1 MEINNVCKNYLDE
14 DSPGYVVEYR
24 GNFKEEIS
32 KVDYAC
38 GDIINDNLA
47 IISVNEKDIDR
58 LRKDVPSIVFVEA
71 RGIYVLQDIS
81 PTDVDGI
88 ASIKINNYLNLTGKG
103 VIVGMIDTGIDYLN
117 KELIREDGTSR
128 IIKIWD
134 QSIQSNKIEGL
145 YIGTE
150 YNNEDINK
158 AIQAS
163 NAGGNPYDIVPTK
176 DENGHGTSMAGIIG
190 ARGYN
195 SKIEGIANDCD
206 FIIVKLIVSLNYN
219 KILRENNLP
228 VVPVYNNSEVLSAIE
243 YLRKSA
249 YELRR
254 PLVIYLGVGS
264 QNGSHDGVNITSR
277 FITSIARRRD
287 IVVVAGTG
295 NSGASEGHSTNFVGI
310 VGESKESELLIT
322 KEIKVFTLQ
331 VWIKRP
337 NKMSLNII
345 APTGEESGFITP
357 NIESKDKRQ
366 FYLLNTEVEIRGYDP
381 ESFTGHQL
389 FIIDFKGIKR
399 GVWKIRLRGEYITD
413 GRYDIW
419 LVDKTLL
426 PEGTKFLN
434 PNPYNTLTIPSTAS
448 NVITVAYYDG
458 TTKSIVSSSGKGFN
472 TNYLINPDIAT
483 EGINILTISSGS
495 DSIAKVSGSSAAASI
510 VVGACALL
518 LQWGIVDG
526 NDTSLYSTKM
536 RSLLIY
542 SADREDIYEYPNE
555 NLGYGKL
562 NLQDVFRIL
571 GGNYRSNNS
580 YLEYKAGKLFVR
592 VSREIINSS
601 LEDYYGKY

>member
-1 MEINNVCKNYLDE
+1 MEINNICKNYLDE

-47 IISVNEKDIDR
+47 IISVNEKDIYR
-58 LRKDVPSIVFVEA
+58 LRKDVPSIVFIEA
-71 RGIYVLQDIS
+71 RSIYVLQDIA

-88 ASIKINNYLNLTGKG
+88 ASVKTNNYLNLTGRG
-103 VIVGMIDTGIDYLN
+103 VIIGMIDTGIDYLN
-117 KELIREDGTSR
+117 KEFIREDGTSR

-134 QSIQSNKIEGL
+134 QSIQTDKVEGF

-150 YNNEDINK
+150 YKNEDLNR
-158 AIQAS
+158 AIQA
-163 NAGGNPYDIVPTK
+163 AKRGEDPYKIVPSK
-176 DENGHGTSMAGIIG
+176 DEIGHGTNMAGIIG

-195 SKIEGIANDCD
+195 PNIKGVANGCD
-206 FIIVKLIVSLNYN
+206 FLVVKLLTSLNYK
-219 KILRENNLP
+219 KILRQNNLP
-228 VVPVYNNSEVLSAIE
+228 EVPVYNNSEVLAAIE

-254 PLVIYLGVGS
+254 PIVIYLGVGS
-264 QNGSHDGVNITSR
+264 QNGSHDGYNITSR
-277 FITSIARRRD
+277 FITSIARLRD
-287 IVVVAGTG
+287 IVFVAGTG
-295 NSGASEGHSTNFVGI
+295 NSGDSEGHSTNFI
-310 VGESKESELLIT
+310 RMAGEAGESELLIT
-322 KEIKVFTLQ
+322 KEMKVFSLQ
-331 VWIKRP
+331 VWINKP

-345 APTGEESGFITP
+345 APTGEESGFIRP
-357 NIESKDKRQ
+357 NIQSLDKRQ
-366 FYLLNTEVEIRGYDP
+366 FYLLNTGVEIRCYDP

-389 FIIDFKGIKR
+389 FALDFKGIKR
-399 GVWKIRLRGEYITD
+399 GIWKIVLRGEYVTN

-419 LVDKTLL
+419 LIDKRLL

-434 PNPYNTLTIPSTAS
+434 PNPYNTLTIPSTAG

-458 TTKSIVSSSGKGFN
+458 SKKSIVASSGKGFN

-483 EGINILTISSGS
+483 EGINILTVSPGS
-495 DSIAKVSGSSAAASI
+495 DNISKVSGSSAATAI
-510 VVGACALL
+510 VAGACALL

-526 NDTSLYSTKM
+526 NDLALYSIRL

-542 SADREDIYEYPNE
+542 SASREDIYEYPNE

-571 GGNYRSNNS
+571 GGNYRGDSN
-580 YLEYKAGKLFVR
+580 YLEYIIGGLFVR
-592 VSREIINSS
+592 VSKEIINRD
-601 LEDYYGKY
+601 LEEKGGKY

>member
-163 NAGGNPYDIVPTK
+163 NAGGNPYDIVATK
-176 DENGHGTSMAGIIG
+176 DEIGHGTSMAGIIG

-419 LVDKTLL
+419 LVDKTFL

>member
-14 DSPGYVVEYR
+14 NSPGYVVEYR

-47 IISVNEKDIDR
+47 IISVNEKDIER
-58 LRKDVPSIVFVEA
+58 LRRDVPSIIFIEA
-71 RGIYVLQDIS
+71 RSIYVLQDIS

-117 KELIREDGTSR
+117 KEFIREDGTSR

-158 AIQAS
+158 AIKAS
-163 NAGGNPYDIVPTK
+163 KSGGNPYEIVPSK
-176 DENGHGTSMAGIIG
+176 DEIGHGTNMAGIIG

-195 SKIEGIANDCD
+195 SNIEGVANDCD
-206 FIIVKLIVSLNYN
+206 FIIVKLIVSINYN
-219 KILRENNLP
+219 KTLRENNLP

-264 QNGSHDGVNITSR
+264 QNGSHDGMNITSR

-389 FIIDFKGIKR
+389 FIIDFKDIKR

-419 LVDKTLL
+419 LTDKRLL

-434 PNPYNTLTIPSTAS
+434 PNPYNTLTIPSTAG
-448 NVITVAYYDG
+448 NLITVAYYDG
-458 TTKSIVSSSGKGFN
+458 TTKSIVASSGKGFN
-472 TNYLINPDIAT
+472 TNYLINPDITT
-483 EGINILTISSGS
+483 EGINILTVSSGS
-495 DSIAKVSGSSAAASI
+495 DNIAKVSGSSAATAI
-510 VVGACALL
+510 VAGACALL

-562 NLQDVFRIL
+562 DLQDVFRVL